1 MLSSKYC
8 EKKQRPPVVAFE
20 KPTRVMIMITP
31 SLFEVPRN
39 AVLVDIPNHL
49 RNEEFSKRFI
59 EKFENFTDSLYDK
72 HEVGYEK
79 SQAITST

>member
-1 MLSSKYC
+1 M
-8 EKKQRPPVVAFE
+8 VAFE
-20 KPTRVMIMITP
+20 KTNESNDYIIPP

-72 HEVGYEK
+72 HEVDYEK

>member
-1 MLSSKYC
+1 
-8 EKKQRPPVVAFE
+8 
-20 KPTRVMIMITP
+20 MIMITP

-79 SQAITST
+79 SQAITSTYKEKSTSILSNLWRHMYL